1 MWLGRPPPTPL
12 WASAT
17 SCAWAPLPR
26 MFSLWNACFVC
37 SPWKFLLLKK
47 LASFIY
53 RTIPALNAQ
62 DLVGFSVPTRWYGH
76 RRRGNPDHC
85 MVFQCPSS
93 GHSLPLVPSPWQA
106 LTCLPSPWS
115 RLVRPFRGIITLWS
129 SVSGSFHLGSSKLW
143 HIWYFILFWHPNNIP
158 LYGYTTFC
166 LSIHP
171 LKDI

>member
-62 DLVGFSVPTRWYGH
+62 DLVGFSVSTRWYGH
-76 RRRGNPDHC
+76 RRRGNPDHLHGLP
-85 MVFQCPSS
+85 VPFKRSFPAPRPQPLASPNLPSVS
-93 GHSLPLVPSPWQA
+93 MEPPSPA
-106 LTCLPSPWS
+106 IPWNHHS
-115 RLVRPFRGIITLWS
+115 VVFCIRLLSLRFIQVVAHMVLY
-129 SVSGSFHLGSSKLW
+129 SFLASE
-143 HIWYFILFWHPNNIP
+143 
-158 LYGYTTFC
+158 
-166 LSIHP
+166 
-171 LKDI
+171 